1 MIWWKH
7 DIFFIWEHSEESLKV
22 FIDQVNI
29 FHPTI
34 MKPYYSSMLPWRY
47 STTEFSKQE
56 VDILDL
62 NIELIDVELRTDCL
76 LNLQI
81 LISFYIQLLPILINA
96 KKEYFKALRLNGICS
111 KN

>member
-1 MIWWKH
+1 M
-7 DIFFIWEHSEESLKV
+7 E
-22 FIDQVNI
+22 
-29 FHPTI
+29 
-34 MKPYYSSMLPWRY
+34 PYYSSMLPWRY

-96 KKEYFKALRLNGICS
+96 KKEYFKALRLNRICS

>member
-1 MIWWKH
+1 M
-7 DIFFIWEHSEESLKV
+7 E
-22 FIDQVNI
+22 
-29 FHPTI
+29 
-34 MKPYYSSMLPWRY
+34 PYYSSMLPWRY

-81 LISFYIQLLPILINA
+81 LISFYIQLLPILINT